1 MTGVSEVCVHCL
13 FSQVSR
19 TYLQRSHPTFIPE
32 HILQCNVNSST
43 VQLYS
48 VPGSSLLGGRCAAA
62 IWVVLCCPL
71 GAVGRAAQNHSR
83 QMSSEVTLP
92 YQLWCSQPWAAERVR
107 CSQAQREKAI
117 QRSTSRWG
125 WYKSDTYTSFP
136 TWLCAPQFC
145 YTLQTGPL
153 LCFEKSV
160 VTSQGRL
167 V

>member
-1 MTGVSEVCVHCL
+1 MFQKFVCTVYFLRSVELTCRDLTQHLYQSISSSAMLILPQCSCTQSREAHCW
-13 FSQVSR
+13 
-19 TYLQRSHPTFIPE
+19 
-32 HILQCNVNSST
+32 
-43 VQLYS
+43 
-48 VPGSSLLGGRCAAA
+48 GGCAAA

-71 GAVGRAAQNHSR
+71 GAMGRAAQNHSR